1 MRLLK
6 TIRNTIVATAVLCVA
21 GAVAYQFLLDEEA
34 KEGLRSV
41 SRAIADSYTTLSTLV
56 DEHIGTL
63 MDEDVVAQNRQD
75 IRDKWAELG
84 F

>member
-1 MRLLK
+1 MRLIK
-6 TIRNTIVATAVLCVA
+6 TIRNTMIATTVVCVA
-21 GAVAYQFLLDEEA
+21 GLLAYQYLLDEEA

-41 SRAIADSYTTLSTLV
+41 SRAVADSYTTLSTLV
-56 DEHIGTL
+56 EEHIGTL
-63 MDEDVVAQNRQD
+63 MDEETVAQNRQD